1 MLLIVKSQTVN
12 KSREQTLVV
21 PWPCLLALTIPM
33 HASSSKP
40 LWWSF
45 WGLPWDGPST
55 GRVGNK
61 CPVSGSQWLMAE
73 AGVVSP
79 SPFPLGQWLPTFLAP
94 GTSFVEDNFS
104 LDPGCGDRSG
114 RGWFWDD
121 SSTVMVLFIF
131 VIITLGYIMKLYTTH
146 HIQLT
151 IMQNQIIRH

>member
-1 MLLIVKSQTVN
+1 
-12 KSREQTLVV
+12 
-21 PWPCLLALTIPM
+21 
-33 HASSSKP
+33 
-40 LWWSF
+40 
-45 WGLPWDGPST
+45 
-55 GRVGNK
+55 
-61 CPVSGSQWLMAE
+61 MAE

-94 GTSFVEDNFS
+94 GTSVVEDNFS

-121 SSTVMVLFIF
+121 SSTFMVLFIF